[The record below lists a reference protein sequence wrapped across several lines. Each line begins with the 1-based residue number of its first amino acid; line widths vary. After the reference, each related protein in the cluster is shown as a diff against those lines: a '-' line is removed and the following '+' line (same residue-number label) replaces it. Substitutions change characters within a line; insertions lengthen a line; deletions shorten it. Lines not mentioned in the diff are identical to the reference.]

1 MSKNDI
7 DGALG
12 FLLNKGTQALH
23 RQLNRNFVADGFDIT
38 HDQWSVLVYLFHC
51 DGNGQHEIA
60 EKTYRDKV
68 SITKIIDNL
77 EKRELVFRT
86 VDEKD
91 RRVKRIYLTEKGNLL
106 VPQLRRVAVGTL
118 KEVFSGI
125 SKGEL
130 DSFKFVLAEIVKN
143 VTGEDLLEFINKNK
157 VKWK

>member
-1 MSKNDI
+1 MLQHGA
-7 DGALG
+7 DGSLG

-23 RQLNRNFVADGFDIT
+23 RRLNRDFMSGGFDIT

-51 DGNGQHEIA
+51 DGNSQHEIA
-60 EKTYRDKV
+60 EQTFRDKV

-77 EKRELVFRT
+77 EKRELVYRT

-91 RRVKRIYLTEKGNLL
+91 RRVKRIFLTKKGKVL
-106 VPQLRRVAVGTL
+106 VPSLRKVAVGTL

-125 SKGEL
+125 KKEDLS
-130 DSFKFVLAEIVKN
+130 SFKFVLSEIVKN